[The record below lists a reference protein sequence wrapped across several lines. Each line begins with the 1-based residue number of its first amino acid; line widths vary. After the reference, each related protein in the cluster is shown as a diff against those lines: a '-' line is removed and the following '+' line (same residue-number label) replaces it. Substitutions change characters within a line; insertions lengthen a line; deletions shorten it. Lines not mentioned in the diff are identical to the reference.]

1 MKDFRSSSLFRKH
14 KKSLDSITGK
24 LGIYQ
29 ISSGQKSTM
38 STAIMK
44 IKSDVSKS
52 CLTMR
57 YDPFLTDADWEL
69 VNAKSLLAYPYK
81 ANQRYFEI
89 LSFAF
94 IKFILATKEEK
105 T

>member
-1 MKDFRSSSLFRKH
+1 
-14 KKSLDSITGK
+14 
-24 LGIYQ
+24 
-29 ISSGQKSTM
+29 M

-81 ANQRYFEI
+81 VNQRYFLI
-89 LSFAF
+89 SFFQF
-94 IKFILATKEEK
+94 IRFILVVKEEETLK
-105 T
+105 KGKALLMSIQMMRN

>member
-1 MKDFRSSSLFRKH
+1 MFHESDSLIETL
-14 KKSLDSITGK
+14 KSLDSVTGR

-38 STAIMK
+38 STAILK
-44 IKSDVSKS
+44 IKSDVTKS

-81 ANQRYFEI
+81 KNKR
-89 LSFAF
+89 
-94 IKFILATKEEK
+94 
-105 T
+105 

>member
-1 MKDFRSSSLFRKH
+1 MTSFFLKQNF
-14 KKSLDSITGK
+14 SLDIVTGR

-29 ISSGQKSTM
+29 ISSGQKNTM
-38 STAIMK
+38 STAILK
-44 IKSDVSKS
+44 IKNDVSKS

-81 ANQRYFEI
+81 SKQRYYFI
-89 LSFAF
+89 MLSAS
-94 IKFILATKEEK
+94 
-105 T
+105 